1 MSKMNQKN
9 ATVNAILSVLSARG
23 VDYRLGGDVNLSDVI
38 NDSDKQTV
46 RSILFTAFKEGKVE
60 YKESF
65 QDSVNDD
72 SELKKYI
79 SGLLNNWI
87 RKNKDFNCGVKY
99 EAKNPGSRAG
109 SQDESIK
116 AMRALLSI
124 TPDAK
129 DKAAIQSAID
139 AKLAE
144 IQVEKKQVTIDLDAI
159 PEELKKML
167 GL

>member
-1 MSKMNQKN
+1 MTKVNQKT
-9 ATVNAILSVLSARG
+9 AVVNSILSVLSDRG
-23 VDYRLGGDVNLSDVI
+23 VDYVLGGEVNLSEVI

-46 RSILFTAFKEGKVE
+46 RSMLFTAFKEGRVE
-60 YKESF
+60 YKDSFESKV
-65 QDSVNDD
+65 QDD

-79 SGLLNNWI
+79 SGLLNNWM
-87 RKNKDFNCGVKY
+87 RKNKDFNCGEVY
-99 EAKNPGSRAG
+99 HAKNPGSRAG

-116 AMRALLSI
+116 AMRLLLSI
-124 TPDAK
+124 TPDQA
-129 DKAAIQSAID
+129 DKKAIQSAID

-144 IQVEKKQVTIDLDAI
+144 IQAEKKQVTIDLDAI